1 METLLVV
8 ALMAWLLMRWLDL
21 RSADYLRERQ
31 KILEQRLMHQPV
43 KLSVEQMGDTLYC
56 WDIVTNDFVCQGRD
70 IQELHK
76 NFALRYPDRN
86 AAIAQAPEELV
97 SQLKTQLQNLK
108 QNENLSSQ

>member
-1 METLLVV
+1 METLLVF
-8 ALMAWLLMRWLDL
+8 ALLAWLLMRWFDL
-21 RSADYLRERQ
+21 RSADFLRERQ
-31 KILEQRLMHQPV
+31 KILEQRLMQQPV

-56 WDIVTNDFVCQGRD
+56 WDIVSNDFVCQGRD
-70 IQELHK
+70 IQELRK

>member
-1 METLLVV
+1 METLLVF
-8 ALMAWLLMRWLDL
+8 ALLAWLLMRWLDL
-21 RSADYLRERQ
+21 RSADFLRERQ
-31 KILEQRLMHQPV
+31 KILEQRLMQQPV
-43 KLSVEQMGDTLYC
+43 QLSVEQMGDTLYC
-56 WDIVTNDFVCQGRD
+56 WDIVSNDFVCQGRD
-70 IQELHK
+70 ITELRK